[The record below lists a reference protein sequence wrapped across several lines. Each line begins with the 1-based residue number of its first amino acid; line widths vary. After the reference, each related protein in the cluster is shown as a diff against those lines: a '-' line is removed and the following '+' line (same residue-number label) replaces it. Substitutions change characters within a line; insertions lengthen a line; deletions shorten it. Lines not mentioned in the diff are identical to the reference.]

1 MTEATLQ
8 ARLAIAL
15 APLVDAG
22 SVLINDYHTPQIV
35 SRDKSPWL
43 IVETADEIEMSTGA
57 TWTNPSIKYQLGVTL
72 LVYRRGLSNAAHMNA
87 FQTLRQSVLAALTV
101 TERVAGATALTA
113 ITPWFPDE
121 NSHDP
126 DSLMQRIGVEITEY
140 EV

>member
-8 ARLAIAL
+8 ARLATAL
-15 APLVDAG
+15 APLVHEG
-22 SVLINDYHTPQIV
+22 SVLINDYHTPQIT
-35 SRDKSPWL
+35 SQDRSPWL
-43 IVETADEIEMSTGA
+43 IVETADDFEMSTGA
-57 TWTNPSIKYQLGVTL
+57 SWATPSVRYTLGVTL

-87 FQTLRQSVLAALTV
+87 FQALRQSVLAALAV
-101 TERVAGATALTA
+101 TADVRGAADLTT

-126 DSLMQRIGVEITEY
+126 DSLMQRIGVEMTEY